1 VGFRLN
7 LNSETVDECYPT
19 EPLCLAPTD
28 SVAEAVRQM
37 KERRRGAVLVCQDG
51 AVVGIFTER
60 DALKMMVAR
69 ASFDAPLSKCMIS
82 DPVVLR
88 AADSVGRAI
97 TMMARGGYRRLPVV
111 DQRGRPTGVV
121 SVKGILHYLVE
132 HFPATIYNLPPKPH
146 QTMQQ
151 REGA

>member
-1 VGFRLN
+1 VTFRLD
-7 LNSETVDECYPT
+7 LNSETVDQCYPT
-19 EPLCLAPTD
+19 EPVCLTPADTA
-28 SVAEAVRQM
+28 AEAVRRMREQH
-37 KERRRGAVLVCQDG
+37 RGAVLVCQG
-51 AVVGIFTER
+51 EAVVGIFTER
-60 DALKMMVAR
+60 DVLKMMVAQT
-69 ASFDAPLSKCMIS
+69 SFNAPLSQHMTS

-88 AADSVGRAI
+88 ASDSVGRAI

-111 DQRGRPTGVV
+111 DNRGQPTGIV

-146 QTMQQ
+146 QTLHE